1 MFEIAGVVYFI
12 IALLDA
18 FLKTGAAEKHLCM
31 GLFLICTSMLI
42 KTRAEVIKIK
52 DYIGKIEQHSSIDY
66 VKGLDEDE

>member
-1 MFEIAGVVYFI
+1 MFEIAGVVYFFI
-12 IALLDA
+12 SLLDVC
-18 FLKTGAAEKHLCM
+18 LKTGSAEKHLCM

-52 DYIGKIEQHSSIDY
+52 DYIGKIEQHSEIDY